1 LAVIGRTLGSSTWVT
16 RKVVLKVAGQTKWR
30 TRAVTLRTRATTWRT
45 RAITSPSSRSAIW
58 NTRLRVT
65 DTTATT
71 WSAWQAIHHAAATNW
86 TTAQLAT
93 PGRPG
98 LRVRVYLPNG
108 ADQGVLPAPTSLNVS
123 YVLDDVGALAMDYA
137 WVGPRSSLIGKPCEL
152 ALEYSPDGGINWFE
166 PPNSRFVYLR
176 DGIDPLDP
184 QAKYS
189 VEATSYLWRLDTAK
203 VLPNN
208 LTNADGQR
216 PFLSVTP
223 GTILKTLLGEAQTR
237 GALVGLTHSSFSTSK
252 DSAGQLWG
260 TTLTIYYDPG
270 VSYLTIIKDLC
281 DQGFLNFRMNGRS
294 LEVYRADTFMAGD
307 RTVGTNQVTLRVA
320 RDVTAAPFTRTWE
333 GLANYAYFAGD
344 GTARYEYTNP
354 TAVTPWGR
362 QETFISN
369 GNVTD
374 AGTMATLTQ
383 ATIAQ
388 GNDVRVEYTHTLD
401 FARAGT
407 VPFAGYGLGDYV
419 WAATTDIADAA
430 LLRLRVR
437 QITLTSDDV
446 GRTGG
451 NVVLNDRFTE
461 GDIKQKRRVDG
472 ITNGASAG
480 TGTGGPT
487 TGTDRK
493 PPAKP
498 GGLIGSSSVYM
509 AIGKFPLSM
518 VHLSW
523 NPVTT
528 NSDGTATDDIDHY
541 DIYRRPFGST
551 TTSQRWIGR
560 SDDTVQDFSGYAPGS
575 GWWFSVEA
583 WDQTGNRS
591 GRGPEVGLTMARKDT
606 PPQPPSTP
614 TTNTK
619 ITVVDV
625 LWNGLP
631 AFGSWPGDFD
641 YVEVHCSTVTG
652 FTPTTAT
659 FIGRLYDAGNQV
671 MSTGVP
677 GVPLYFKLIA
687 VDTSGNKSTPSGE
700 AAGTPNLLLGPE
712 FAAGQITYAQ
722 IGFKD
727 PGNVVVDGS
736 FETPQFRD
744 LVASRSDAAWSFT
757 TADAYHRT
765 TSATADAT
773 VNPAT
778 FRTLW
783 LVAQE
788 DAQQIRPGEKLFLR
802 GAYKRSGSDG
812 SMWLVI
818 QWIPSFTTSLLTLGT
833 VDGAWHVVS
842 GQFAAPTGT
851 EQFACYAQISTAA
864 TTGDVYLDAVEV
876 RRTVATA
883 IIEDAA
889 ITNALIENLAVDD
902 AKIANLDVGKLTA
915 GTVTANL
922 LLAGSIKTSTSG
934 ARVEISSTG
943 LRLYNSAGSN
953 TVEISSSS
961 EYLRLFGTGDVS
973 TTSTTHAFQVG
984 ATSGSNLIIDNNEVM
999 ARDNGGLG
1007 QLLLNFEGGR
1017 VWLGPDLHTDLIAAG
1032 SDVQLVTDTG
1042 THDVALQ
1049 FFNNNLRVIAPGG
1062 GAFRAILASAFT
1074 QSSARAVKEQLSG
1087 FDPFALIG
1095 GARAERFRYRGRN
1108 DGQWHYGPMADDLPD
1123 ELAQTFDDG
1132 TIGYDVAA
1140 LNGVLW
1146 EAVRLLAGRVEVLER
1161 GAQP

>member
-1 LAVIGRTLGSSTWVT
+1 
-16 RKVVLKVAGQTKWR
+16 
-30 TRAVTLRTRATTWRT
+30 
-45 RAITSPSSRSAIW
+45 
-58 NTRLRVT
+58 
-65 DTTATT
+65 
-71 WSAWQAIHHAAATNW
+71 
-86 TTAQLAT
+86 
-93 PGRPG
+93 
-98 LRVRVYLPNG
+98 
-108 ADQGVLPAPTSLNVS
+108 
-123 YVLDDVGALAMDYA
+123 
-137 WVGPRSSLIGKPCEL
+137 
-152 ALEYSPDGGINWFE
+152 
-166 PPNSRFVYLR
+166 
-176 DGIDPLDP
+176 
-184 QAKYS
+184 
-189 VEATSYLWRLDTAK
+189 
-203 VLPNN
+203 
-208 LTNADGQR
+208 
-216 PFLSVTP
+216 
-223 GTILKTLLGEAQTR
+223 
-237 GALVGLTHSSFSTSK
+237 
-252 DSAGQLWG
+252 
-260 TTLTIYYDPG
+260 
-270 VSYLTIIKDLC
+270 
-281 DQGFLNFRMNGRS
+281 
-294 LEVYRADTFMAGD
+294 
-307 RTVGTNQVTLRVA
+307 
-320 RDVTAAPFTRTWE
+320 
-333 GLANYAYFAGD
+333 
-344 GTARYEYTNP
+344 
-354 TAVTPWGR
+354 
-362 QETFISN
+362 
-369 GNVTD
+369 
-374 AGTMATLTQ
+374 
-383 ATIAQ
+383 
-388 GNDVRVEYTHTLD
+388 
-401 FARAGT
+401 
-407 VPFAGYGLGDYV
+407 
-419 WAATTDIADAA
+419 
-430 LLRLRVR
+430 
-437 QITLTSDDV
+437 
-446 GRTGG
+446 
-451 NVVLNDRFTE
+451 
-461 GDIKQKRRVDG
+461 
-472 ITNGASAG
+472 
-480 TGTGGPT
+480 
-487 TGTDRK
+487 
-493 PPAKP
+493 
-498 GGLIGSSSVYM
+498 
-509 AIGKFPLSM
+509 
-518 VHLSW
+518 
-523 NPVTT
+523 
-528 NSDGTATDDIDHY
+528 
-541 DIYRRPFGST
+541 
-551 TTSQRWIGR
+551 
-560 SDDTVQDFSGYAPGS
+560 
-575 GWWFSVEA
+575 
-583 WDQTGNRS
+583 
-591 GRGPEVGLTMARKDT
+591 MARKDT

-671 MSTGVP
+671 MSTGAP

-687 VDTSGNKSTPSGE
+687 VDTSGNKSIPSGE

-736 FETPQFRD
+736 FETPQFQD

-842 GQFAAPTGT
+842 GQFAAPAGT

-943 LRLYNSAGSN
+943 LRLYNAAGTN

-999 ARDNGGLG
+999 ARSNGAVG

-1074 QSSARAVKEQLSG
+1074 VSSARAVKEQLSG

-1095 GARAERFRYRGRN
+1095 GARAERFRYRGRS

-1132 TIGYDVAA
+1132 TVGYDVAA